1 MTVLRDDLT
10 TRAAYV
16 SDASIYRRL
25 PAAVAEP
32 RSVDEIRELLAT
44 ARENGWPVVSRGGG
58 TSVAGNAIGEGLVI
72 DTSRYFNRV
81 LEIDPQAR
89 TATIEPGVICDQL
102 RDAAA
107 QFGLT
112 YGPDP
117 STHARCTVGG
127 MVANNAC
134 GSHSVAWGTSAANL
148 VSVTVMLADGR
159 LVTLDAGGTSEP
171 ALTSQLERLRNEHLA
186 MLRTELGQF
195 PRQVSGYGLHHL
207 LKENGFDTAKAFA
220 GTEGTCGI
228 ITSLTV
234 SLVPRPAHTALAV
247 MGFEDAIQA
256 ATAAPKFR
264 VPGVTTIEGMGSD
277 LLDALRTRPGQ
288 ETAGSELPRGGG
300 WLYCEVAGETPEAA
314 FAAAERLPSLVSETV
329 VDSVV
334 VGDPARARALWHI
347 REAGAGIVT
356 RLPDGGEAWPG
367 WEDSAVPPE
376 RLGEYLRDLYALL
389 DEMGLR
395 GIPFGH
401 FGEGCVHIRISFD
414 FNTEHGVAQY
424 RRFIER
430 AAELVHRYGGSV
442 SGEHG
447 DGRARS
453 ELLGTLYTPEA
464 LAAFARFKRI
474 FDPEGV
480 FNPGVLVDPEP
491 LDQGIRPG
499 PGARTFELTP
509 VHAFSHDNGSFGQA
523 VNRCVGVGACRSDS
537 GAMCPSFHATG
548 DEVHSTRGRMRSLA
562 EMLRGEHLTDG
573 WKSKETYEALDLCL
587 SCKAC
592 ATECPVNVDMATY
605 KAEFLH
611 HHFRQGLTS
620 FIGRDRR
627 PMAHFTM
634 GWMPWLMRIA
644 ARVPGSLRAVN
655 FLERFGP
662 VEALTKKLGGIEPRR
677 DMIRFNDTPFTAWF
691 RARSRRAASGDAE
704 ARDALDAGLVRGTG
718 PSGTGDDAAG
728 AAPRGGGRAASSAG
742 DVRAEGAAGA
752 DPAGR
757 PSVVLWPDTFT
768 NFSADGP
775 GKAAVEVLEAMG
787 YRVLMPMGPVCCGL
801 TWHSTG
807 QLDMTRKV
815 LRQTLDMMAPLLE
828 AGYPVIGLEPSCTV
842 MLQHEITELLPD
854 DPRAHAV
861 KGLTRTLGEFTAA
874 HLEAGGAWPFGT
886 LETRQGPGS
895 AVCQVHCHEKAMGN
909 YTPELTVLQKLG
921 VDTSVVGGGCCG
933 LAGNWGFEPG
943 HYEISRTLGE
953 RNLFP
958 AIRAAEPGAIVLAD
972 GFSCRTQIAQ
982 GTDADAVHLAEVM
995 FAALRT
1001 KRRTLSP

>member
-1 MTVLRDDLT
+1 MTTLREDLT

-25 PAAVAEP
+25 PRAVAEP
-32 RSVDEIRELLAT
+32 RSVQEVRELLAT
-44 ARENGWPVVSRGGG
+44 ARENGWPVISRGGG
-58 TSVAGNAIGEGLVI
+58 TSVAGNAIGEGLVV
-72 DTSRYFNRV
+72 DTSRHFNRI
-81 LEIDPQAR
+81 LEIDPAAR
-89 TATIEPGVICDQL
+89 TARIEPGVVCDQL
-102 RDAAA
+102 RDAASE
-107 QFGLT
+107 FGLT

-117 STHARCTVGG
+117 STHSRCTVGG

-148 VSVTVMLADGR
+148 VSLTVMLADGR
-159 LVTLDAGGTSEP
+159 LVTLDAGGTSDA
-171 ALTSQLERLRNEHLA
+171 ALTSQLEQLRDSHLA

-195 PRQVSGYGLHHL
+195 PRQVSGYGLHYL
-207 LKENGFDTAKAFA
+207 LRENGFDTAKAFA
-220 GTEGTCGI
+220 GSEGTCGI
-228 ITSLTV
+228 ITELTV
-234 SLVPRPAHTALAV
+234 KLVPRPAHTALAV
-247 MGFEDAIQA
+247 MGFEDAIAA
-256 ATAAPKFR
+256 ATAAPSFR
-264 VPGVTTIEGMGSD
+264 VRGVTTIEGMGSD

-288 ETAGSELPRGGG
+288 ENAGQELPSGGG
-300 WLYCEVAGETPEAA
+300 WLYCEVAGNTPEEALEAA
-314 FAAAERLPSLVSETV
+314 RTLPALAGDAV
-329 VDSVV
+329 VGSVV

-367 WEDSAVPPE
+367 WEDSAVPPA
-376 RLGEYLRDLYALL
+376 RLGEYLGDLYRLL
-389 DEMGLR
+389 EEMGLR

-414 FNTEHGVAQY
+414 FNTEPGVAQY
-424 RRFIER
+424 REFIER

-453 ELLGTLYTPEA
+453 ELLGTIYTPEA
-464 LAAFARFKRI
+464 LETFARYKRI
-474 FDPEGV
+474 FDPDNV

-491 LDQGIRPG
+491 MDRGIRPG
-499 PGARTFELTP
+499 PGARTFDLTP
-509 VHAFSHDNGSFGQA
+509 VHAFSHDGGSFGQA

-620 FIGRDRR
+620 FVGRNRR
-627 PMAHFTM
+627 PTAHLTM
-634 GWMPWLMRIA
+634 GWMPLLMRIA
-644 ARVPGSLRAVN
+644 TAVPGSLRAVN
-655 FLERFGP
+655 VLERFAP

-677 DMIRFNDTPFTAWF
+677 RMIRFNDTPLTSWF
-691 RARSRRAASGDAE
+691 RDRTRH
-704 ARDALDAGLVRGTG
+704 
-718 PSGTGDDAAG
+718 DAAAG
-728 AAPRGGGRAASSAG
+728 RARGGARVSSSN
-742 DVRAEGAAGA
+742 EQ
-752 DPAGR
+752 

-787 YRVLMPMGPVCCGL
+787 YRVLMPMGNVCCGL

-807 QLDMTRKV
+807 QLDMTRRT
-815 LRQTLDMMAPLLE
+815 LLQTLDVMAPLIE
-828 AGYPVIGLEPSCTV
+828 AGYPIIGLEPSCTV
-842 MLQHEITELLPD
+842 MLQHEITELLPE

-861 KGLTRTLGEFTAA
+861 RGLTVSLGEFAA
-874 HLEAGGAWPFGT
+874 KHLQDGGDWPFDT
-886 LETRQGPGS
+886 LQTRQGPSS
-895 AVCQVHCHEKAMGN
+895 AVCQVHCHEKSLGD
-909 YTPELTVLQKLG
+909 YSPELTVLGELG

-943 HYEISRTLGE
+943 HYEVSQRLGE

-958 AIRAAEPGAIVLAD
+958 AIRSAEPGTIVLAD

-982 GTDADAVHLAEVM
+982 GTDAEGVHLAQVM
-995 FAALRT
+995 RAALRAE
-1001 KRRTLSP
+1001 K

>member
-1 MTVLRDDLT
+1 MTTLRDDLT

-25 PAAVAEP
+25 PEAVAEP
-32 RSVDEIRELLAT
+32 RSVEEVRELLAT
-44 ARENGWPVVSRGGG
+44 AREHGWPVISRGGG

-72 DTSRYFNRV
+72 DTSRYFHRI

-89 TATIEPGVICDQL
+89 TARIEPGVICDQL

-107 QFGLT
+107 EFGLT

-117 STHARCTVGG
+117 STHSRCTVGG

-148 VSVTVMLADGR
+148 VSLTVMLADGR
-159 LVTLDAGGTSEP
+159 LVTLDAGGTSDP
-171 ALTSQLERLRNEHLA
+171 ALTSQLEQLRDSHLA

-195 PRQVSGYGLHHL
+195 PRQVSGYGLHYL
-207 LKENGFDTAKAFA
+207 LRENGFDTAKAFA
-220 GTEGTCGI
+220 GSEGTCGI
-228 ITSLTV
+228 ITELTV
-234 SLVPRPAHTALAV
+234 KLVPRPAHTALAV
-247 MGFEDAIQA
+247 MGFEDAIAA
-256 ATAAPKFR
+256 ATAAPTFR

-277 LLDALRTRPGQ
+277 LLEALRTRPGQ
-288 ETAGSELPRGGG
+288 ENAGGELPRGGG
-300 WLYCEVAGETPEAA
+300 WLYCEVAGDTPEAA
-314 FAAAERLPSLVSETV
+314 FEAARELPALVRDAV
-329 VDSVV
+329 VDAVV
-334 VGDPARARALWHI
+334 VGDPVQARALWHI

-367 WEDSAVPPE
+367 WEDSAVPPA
-376 RLGEYLRDLYALL
+376 RLGEYLGDLYALL

-414 FNTEHGVAQY
+414 FNTEAGVAQY
-424 RRFIER
+424 REFIER

-453 ELLGTLYTPEA
+453 ELLGTIYTPEA
-464 LAAFARFKRI
+464 LEAFARFKRI
-474 FDPEGV
+474 FDPGDV

-491 LDQGIRPG
+491 LDRGIRPG
-499 PGARTFELTP
+499 PGARTFDLTP
-509 VHAFSHDNGSFGQA
+509 VHAFSGDGGSFGQA
-523 VNRCVGVGACRSDS
+523 VNRCVGVGACRSDT

-562 EMLRGEHLTDG
+562 EMLRGEHITDG

-620 FIGRDRR
+620 FVGRDRR
-627 PMAHFTM
+627 PMAHLTM
-634 GWMPWLMRIA
+634 GWMPLLMRIA
-644 ARVPGSLRAVN
+644 TAVPGSLRAVN

-677 DMIRFNDTPFTAWF
+677 SMIRFNDIPLTSWF
-691 RARSRRAASGDAE
+691 RSRPGY
-704 ARDALDAGLVRGTG
+704 
-718 PSGTGDDAAG
+718 DDAAAGPRPASDLPGSPGSGSRGLGQRGLAAGRALRRGLRAATG
-728 AAPRGGGRAASSAG
+728 AAREGERAASSSSAKQ
-742 DVRAEGAAGA
+742 
-752 DPAGR
+752 R

-787 YRVLMPMGPVCCGL
+787 YRVLMPMGSVCCGL

-807 QLDMTRKV
+807 QLDMTRRT
-815 LRQTLDMMAPLLE
+815 LRQTLDVMAPLIE
-828 AGYPVIGLEPSCTV
+828 AGYPIIGLEPSCTV
-842 MLQHEITELLPD
+842 MLQHEITELLPE

-861 KGLTRTLGEFTAA
+861 RGLTVTLGEFAA
-874 HLEAGGAWPFGT
+874 KHLEAGGDWPFDT
-886 LETRQGPGS
+886 LETQSGPGT
-895 AVCQVHCHEKAMGN
+895 AVCQVHCHEKAQGN
-909 YTPELTVLQKLG
+909 YDPALKVLGELG
-921 VDTSVVGGGCCG
+921 VDTAVVGGGCCG

-943 HYEISRTLGE
+943 HYEVSQRLGE

-958 AIRAAEPGAIVLAD
+958 MIRSAQPGTIVLAD

-982 GTDADAVHLAEVM
+982 GTDAEGVHLAQVM
-995 FAALRT
+995 RAALRAE
-1001 KRRTLSP
+1001 K